1 MRETP
6 VSSCEKNF
14 LLEALWEGRRLDGRG
29 WMDTRDLSVSF
40 GSDWGSCQVTL
51 GKTRV
56 LAQVSATVTEPR
68 LSRPNEGVL
77 LVNVE
82 LSPIA
87 APKFE
92 AGRMSD
98 EGVEINRTLER
109 CLKESRCLD
118 LESLCIISEEKVWT
132 VRLDLHVICHE
143 GSLADACSVAG
154 LAALSHFRRPDVT
167 LKGDLVTVHPINERD
182 PVPLAVHHHPVTT
195 TFAMFQMV
203 GSTETLTVCEPGRL
217 EEDVMMGKM
226 VIGVNA
232 YREVCTLHLAGQVLV
247 DKGLVTRLSTIAAE
261 KAKKTVTKIKAALA
275 EEEELRKGGKPR
287 GFAASLRK
295 QSIMQ
300 NSASRREFDFS
311 GVAKEAKASIL
322 RSDMAETQ
330 EVRVL
335 VNEEG
340 GKNFVEVVPNTMV
353 VDEDDEEENEEG
365 ANVDMADVEITAQKT
380 RQEVLEEKVV
390 DKIELDDDS
399 EEEDTVTLTKIS

>member
-1 MRETP
+1 MST
-6 VSSCEKNF
+6 CERSF
-14 LLEALWEGRRLDGRG
+14 LLEGLWEGKRLDGRG
-29 WMDTRDLSVSF
+29 WTDTRDLEITF
-40 GSDWGSCQVTL
+40 GTDWGSCQVTL

-56 LAQVSATVTEPR
+56 LAQVSSQVTEPR
-68 LSRPNEGVL
+68 LARPNEGIL

-98 EGVEINRTLER
+98 EGVEISRTLER

-132 VRLDLHVICHE
+132 VRLDLHVLCHE

-154 LAALSHFRRPDVT
+154 LAALAHFRRPDVT
-167 LKGDLVTVHPINERD
+167 LKGDLVTVHPITERD

-195 TFAMFQMV
+195 TFAMFQMP

-232 YREVCTLHLAGQVLV
+232 YREICTLHLAGQVLV
-247 DKGLVTRLSTIAAE
+247 DKGLVTRLSAIAAE

-275 EEEELRKGGKPR
+275 KEEELRKSGAPR

-295 QSIMQ
+295 HSILQ
-300 NSASRREFDFS
+300 NSARRKEFDFTD
-311 GVAKEAKASIL
+311 VAKEAKAVIL
-322 RSDMAETQ
+322 RTDQAETS
-330 EVRVL
+330 EVQVK
-335 VNEEG
+335 VGEKG
-340 GKNFVEVVPNTMV
+340 TKDFVEVVPNTMEL
-353 VDEDDEEENEEG
+353 DDDSDDAEDPE
-365 ANVDMADVEITAQKT
+365 DVEITAEKS
-380 RQEVLEEKVV
+380 RAEVLEEKVTERI
-390 DKIELDDDS
+390 DLEDS
-399 EEEDTVTLTKIS
+399 EEEDTVTLTKIT